1 MVSLR
6 FERKLDMRR
15 LRSFGDNQMKGT
27 GDERREK
34 KLVKV

>member
-1 MVSLR
+1 MASLR
-6 FERKLDMRR
+6 FEWKPDVRR

-27 GDERREK
+27 GDAGREK